1 MALPQPAL
9 EGRYKI
15 LMRLDMK
22 KYLFLD
28 RDGNLVAEP
37 EDEQVD
43 SLDKID
49 FEPNVIPALKE
60 FIAYGYELIMVT
72 NQDGL
77 GTPLFPK
84 GKFEVPQNF
93 ILKVFASQGITF
105 KDVFVCPHTPADNC
119 NCRKPKTGL
128 VEKYLIQTDWD
139 RENSYVIGDRITDV
153 QLAENMGIKSF
164 RYNRSDCNWDYIAK
178 TILHSSR
185 TATIERNTN
194 ETKISVSVNLDSDN
208 ESTIDTGIGFFDHM
222 LHQIATHAGI
232 ELHLKAE
239 GDLQVDEHH
248 TVEDIGIAL
257 GTALKQALGEKRG
270 ITRFAFAL
278 PMDEVYSKIEGFST
292 SLLNETP
299 TAIMDISGRPFM
311 SFICDANFY
320 RESVGDFP
328 VEMVP
333 HFFRSLADAMGIT
346 LHLFVSDGNTHHQVE
361 ALFKGFGRALR
372 NAIKVEGTALPSSKG
387 VL

>member
-1 MALPQPAL
+1 
-9 EGRYKI
+9 
-15 LMRLDMK
+15 MK

-37 EDEQVD
+37 NDEQVD
-43 SLDKID
+43 ALEKIE
-49 FEPNVIPALKE
+49 FEPNVIPALRE
-60 FIAYGYELIMVT
+60 LAAAGYEFIMVT

-84 GKFEVPQNF
+84 EKFEVPQNF
-93 ILKVFASQGITF
+93 ILNVFASQGITF

-119 NCRKPKTGL
+119 NCRKPKTGM
-128 VEKYLIQTDWD
+128 VEGYLNQTDWD

-153 QLAENMGIKSF
+153 QLAENMGTKSF
-164 RYNRSDCNWDYIAK
+164 RYNRGSCNWDMIAK
-178 TILHSSR
+178 AILHGNR
-185 TATIERNTN
+185 TAAIERNTK
-194 ETKISVSVNLDSDN
+194 ETKISLSVNHDSSS

-222 LHQIATHAGI
+222 LQQIATHAGI

-239 GDLQVDEHH
+239 GDLYVDEHH

-278 PMDEVYSKIEGFST
+278 PMDEVYAKIEGFST

-299 TAIMDISGRPFM
+299 TAIMDISGRPFS
-311 SFICDANFY
+311 SFICDANFC
-320 RESVGDFP
+320 REKVGEFP

-333 HFFRSLADAMGIT
+333 HFFR
-346 LHLFVSDGNTHHQVE
+346 
-361 ALFKGFGRALR
+361 
-372 NAIKVEGTALPSSKG
+372 
-387 VL
+387 